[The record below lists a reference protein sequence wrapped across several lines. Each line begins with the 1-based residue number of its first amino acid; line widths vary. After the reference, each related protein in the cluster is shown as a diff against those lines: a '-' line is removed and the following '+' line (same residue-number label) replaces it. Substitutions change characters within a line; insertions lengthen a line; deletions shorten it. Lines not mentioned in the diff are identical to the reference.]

1 MAEKLPER
9 FGVLPDAVRRGD
21 YKDRVVEHV
30 HDALGLRRKIN
41 MAGGVNQCHGHV
53 RKREN
58 RLLGED
64 GDTAF
69 ALRFARVK
77 ERIPVVDAPHGA
89 DCACMKQQGFR
100 QRRLPCIHFRGHA
113 DDNLLH
119 GGSPFPGCMCVLY
132 HISAGEVKENGS
144 GLSRKNVQGMPP

>member
-1 MAEKLPER
+1 MAEKPPESLR
-9 FGVLPDAVRRGD
+9 VLPDAVRRGD

-30 HDALGLRRKIN
+30 HDALGLRRKIH
-41 MAGGVNQCHGHV
+41 MPRGVNQCYRRPG
-53 RKREN
+53 KGEN

-89 DCACMKQQGFR
+89 DCACVKQQGFR

-119 GGSPFPGCMCVLY
+119 GVSPFPGCMCVLY

-144 GLSRKNVQGMPP
+144 GLSRKIVQ